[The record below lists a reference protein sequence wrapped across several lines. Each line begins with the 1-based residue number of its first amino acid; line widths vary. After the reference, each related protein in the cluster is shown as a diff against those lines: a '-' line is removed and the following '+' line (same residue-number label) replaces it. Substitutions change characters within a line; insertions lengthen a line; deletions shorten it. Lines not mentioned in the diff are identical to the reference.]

1 MQQQEQLTPG
11 QALPKIKQYCA
22 YQERSHS
29 EIKDKLYGFGLR
41 KNEVEE
47 ILATLI
53 EENYCSEERFAEQFA
68 GGKFRMKQW
77 GRIKIRRA
85 LQEKRVSEFCIKKAL
100 LQIDGDEYEKTI
112 RKLAEAKWKSLSR
125 ERNIFM
131 KMAKARDYLLQK
143 GFESDLVTQ
152 AISELRNSKSED

>member
-1 MQQQEQLTPG
+1 MQQEQLTPG

-53 EENYCSEERFAEQFA
+53 EENYCNEERFAEQFA

-85 LQEKRVSEFCIKKAL
+85 LQEKRVNEFSIRKAL

-112 RKLAEAKWKSLSR
+112 GKLAEAKWKSLSR

-143 GFESDLVTQ
+143 GFESDLATQ
-152 AISELRNSKSED
+152 AISKLRNSTSED

>member
-41 KNEVEE
+41 KNEVED

-53 EENYCSEERFAEQFA
+53 EENYCNEERFAEQFA

-77 GRIKIRRA
+77 GRMKIRRA

-100 LQIDGDEYEKTI
+100 LQIDEDEYEKTI
-112 RKLAEAKWKSLSR
+112 GKLAEIKWKSLSR
-125 ERNIFM
+125 ERNIFL

-152 AISELRNSKSED
+152 AISKLRNSKSED

>member
-1 MQQQEQLTPG
+1 MQQEQLTPG

-53 EENYCSEERFAEQFA
+53 EENYCNEERFAEQFA

-85 LQEKRVSEFCIKKAL
+85 LQEKRVSEFSIRKAL
-100 LQIDGDEYEKTI
+100 LQIDRDEYEKTI
-112 RKLAEAKWKSLSR
+112 GKLAEAKWKSLSR

-143 GFESDLVTQ
+143 GFESDLATQ
-152 AISELRNSKSED
+152 AISKLRNLTSED

>member
-1 MQQQEQLTPG
+1 MQQEQLTPG

-53 EENYCSEERFAEQFA
+53 EENYCNEERFAEQFA

-85 LQEKRVSEFCIKKAL
+85 LQEKRVSEFSIRKAL

-112 RKLAEAKWKSLSR
+112 GKLAEAKWKSLSR

-143 GFESDLVTQ
+143 GFESDLATQ
-152 AISELRNSKSED
+152 AISKLRNSTSED

>member
-152 AISELRNSKSED
+152 AISKLRNSKSED

>member
-1 MQQQEQLTPG
+1 MQQEQLTPG

-53 EENYCSEERFAEQFA
+53 EENYCNEERFAEQFA

-85 LQEKRVSEFCIKKAL
+85 LQEKRVSEFSIKKAL

-112 RKLAEAKWKSLSR
+112 GKLAEAKWKSLSR

-143 GFESDLVTQ
+143 GFESDLATQ
-152 AISELRNSKSED
+152 AISKLRNSTSED

>member
-1 MQQQEQLTPG
+1 MQQEQLTPG

-53 EENYCSEERFAEQFA
+53 EENYCNEERFAEQFA

-85 LQEKRVSEFCIKKAL
+85 LQEKRVSEFSIKKAL

-112 RKLAEAKWKSLSR
+112 GKLAEAKWKSLSR

-143 GFESDLVTQ
+143 GFESDLATQ
-152 AISELRNSKSED
+152 AISKLRNLTSED

>member
-53 EENYCSEERFAEQFA
+53 EENYCNEERFAEQFA

-85 LQEKRVSEFCIKKAL
+85 LQEKRVSEFSIRKAL

-112 RKLAEAKWKSLSR
+112 GKLAEAKWKSLSR

-143 GFESDLVTQ
+143 GFESDLATQ
-152 AISELRNSKSED
+152 AISKLRNLTSED

>member
-1 MQQQEQLTPG
+1 MQQEQLTPG

-53 EENYCSEERFAEQFA
+53 EENYCNEERFAEQFA

-85 LQEKRVSEFCIKKAL
+85 LQEKRVSEFSIRKAL

-112 RKLAEAKWKSLSR
+112 GKLAEAKWKSLSR

-143 GFESDLVTQ
+143 GFESDLATQ
-152 AISELRNSKSED
+152 AISKLRNLTSED

>member
-1 MQQQEQLTPG
+1 MTPG

-53 EENYCSEERFAEQFA
+53 EENYCNEERFAEQFA

-85 LQEKRVSEFCIKKAL
+85 LQEA
-100 LQIDGDEYEKTI
+100 
-112 RKLAEAKWKSLSR
+112 
-125 ERNIFM
+125 
-131 KMAKARDYLLQK
+131 
-143 GFESDLVTQ
+143 
-152 AISELRNSKSED
+152 

>member
-1 MQQQEQLTPG
+1 MQQEQLTPG

-53 EENYCSEERFAEQFA
+53 EENYCNEERFAEQFA

-85 LQEKRVSEFCIKKAL
+85 LQEKRVSEFSIKKAL

-112 RKLAEAKWKSLSR
+112 GKLAEAKWKSLSR

-143 GFESDLVTQ
+143 GFESDLATQ
-152 AISELRNSKSED
+152 AISKLRNSKSED

>member
-1 MQQQEQLTPG
+1 MQQEQLTPG
-11 QALPKIKQYCA
+11 QALLKIKQYCA

-53 EENYCSEERFAEQFA
+53 EENYCNEERFAEQFA

-85 LQEKRVSEFCIKKAL
+85 LQEKRVSEFSIRKAL

-112 RKLAEAKWKSLSR
+112 GKLAEAKWKSLSR

-143 GFESDLVTQ
+143 GFESDLATQ
-152 AISELRNSKSED
+152 AISKLRNSTSED

>member
-53 EENYCSEERFAEQFA
+53 EENYCNEERFAEQFA

-85 LQEKRVSEFCIKKAL
+85 LQEKRVSEFSIKKAL

-112 RKLAEAKWKSLSR
+112 GKLAEAKWKSLSR

-143 GFESDLVTQ
+143 GFESDLATQ
-152 AISELRNSKSED
+152 AISKLRNLTSED